1 MYCNR
6 LFQLVIFA
14 VFAITAF
21 SSEFDLI
28 DNEIVLDYNHEIP
41 IHKYNSEEFDIMIN
55 ILTKDKFIAGSVIK
69 NTNPKSSG
77 VNHFEIYGVEDEPE
91 QVYFNG
97 EPLYYL
103 NWIYDHEKQMINI
116 VNIDHDITEDFII
129 EWKDET
135 D

>member
-1 MYCNR
+1 MFCVR

-28 DNEIVLDYNHEIP
+28 DNEIILDYNHEIP

-77 VNHFEIYGVEDEPE
+77 INHFEIYGVEDEPE

-135 D
+135 N